1 MEKLYDLWA
10 NRNPEWETK
19 YEDSIIKTFCDY
31 GRGTTMFQE
40 ARGKIYGAG
49 YEILIIA
56 FFIGLYK
63 KQRKPLIGDTSKRK
77 VLGQPIKFWGNL
89 DSKPGR
95 VSYSNIRKYM
105 FAALVARSDV
115 DLIALDK
122 GEITSRKV
130 VDILITTME
139 EYINWGLDF
148 ISEKM
153 EDNPNY
159 FFKDTAFLR
168 VFLDMLPK
176 QATAQ
181 KVDIEAEFGDDDTPE
196 SLD

>member
-1 MEKLYDLWA
+1 MQKLFEYWA
-10 NRNPEWETK
+10 DRNPYWEVK
-19 YEDSIIKTFCDY
+19 YEDNILKTFSDY
-31 GRGTTMFQE
+31 GRGSSAFQE
-40 ARGKIYGAG
+40 VRGKIFGAG
-49 YEILIIA
+49 YEVLIIA
-56 FFIGLYK
+56 FFLGLYNNK
-63 KQRKPLIGDTSKRK
+63 RKPLVGDSSKRK
-77 VLGQPIKFWGNL
+77 VLGQPIKYWGNL

-95 VSYSNIRKYM
+95 QAYPSIRKYM
-105 FAALVARSDV
+105 FAALIARTDL

-122 GEITSRKV
+122 GEIPIKKA
-130 VDILITTME
+130 VDVLMETME

-168 VFLDMLPK
+168 QFIDLLPK
-176 QATAQ
+176 EAMAQ
-181 KVDIEAEFGDDDTPE
+181 KVDLDAEGSDDEPE

>member
-10 NRNPEWETK
+10 NRNPEYEIK
-19 YEDSIIKTFCDY
+19 YDDSIIKTFCDY
-31 GRGTTMFQE
+31 GRGTTVFQE
-40 ARGKIYGAG
+40 ARGKIFGAG

-63 KQRKPLIGDTSKRK
+63 KQRKPLVGDTSRRK

-95 VSYSNIRKYM
+95 VSYSNIRKYI

-115 DLIALDK
+115 DFIALDK
-122 GEITSRKV
+122 GEITNRKA
-130 VDILITTME
+130 VDIMMTTME
-139 EYINWGLDF
+139 EYINWGLDY
-148 ISEKM
+148 ISEQM

-168 VFLDMLPK
+168 VFLDMLPTN
-176 QATAQ
+176 ATAQ
-181 KVDIEAEFGDDDTPE
+181 KVDIDDEMEDDNPE

>member
-10 NRNPEWETK
+10 NRNPEYEIK
-19 YEDSIIKTFCDY
+19 YDESIIKTFCDY
-31 GRGTTMFQE
+31 GRGTTVFQE
-40 ARGKIYGAG
+40 ARGKIFGAG

-77 VLGQPIKFWGNL
+77 VLGHPIKFWGNL

-115 DLIALDK
+115 DFIALDK
-122 GEITSRKV
+122 GEITNRKA
-130 VDILITTME
+130 VDILMTTME

-148 ISEKM
+148 IDEKM
-153 EDNPNY
+153 EENPNY

-168 VFLDMLPK
+168 VFLDMLPRH
-176 QATAQ
+176 ATAQ
-181 KVDIEAEFGDDDTPE
+181 KVDIEAEVFDDDAPE